1 MPQAGRVKDRFY
13 IVATSSMLDPHRLII
28 KDGDTFGVF
37 DRFGDILPFGKG
49 EQGLYYEGT
58 RFLSRYEL
66 RINGKR
72 PFLLSSNVD
81 DDNMFITADLTNP
94 DIYRR
99 ARIAIKRD
107 TVHIMRSRLILNAF
121 CHEHLRVKNF
131 GQEATELEIEMQF
144 DADFAD
150 IFEVRG
156 LKRARRGKLLPPE
169 YKKGQFALSYL
180 GLDNV
185 ERKTLFKFSR
195 EPRRTG
201 KRNTFS
207 FGVKL
212 KPGGQE
218 YLSFTISCITGGDS
232 ASKKPLSFDEAS
244 KKARKKIRSA
254 KRMCA
259 EIYTSNEQFN
269 EAIHESVSDIRMMLT
284 ETEYGLYPY
293 GGIPWFA
300 TPFGRDGIITALE
313 CLWMKPGIAKG
324 VLRYL
329 AARQARD
336 FDKKKAAEPG
346 KIFHETR
353 KGEMAAL
360 GEIPFGLYYGSV
372 DSTPLFVMLAGAYW
386 KRTGD
391 LAFIK
396 SIWENIEL
404 ALLWMENYGDV
415 DGDLFLEYVP
425 QKEGL
430 INQGWKDSADSVFH
444 ADGSFPRGPIA
455 LCEVQA
461 YAYAARIEGAAL
473 ARLAGKHNFAEKL
486 LKDAY
491 NLKKKFDRAFWDGEM
506 GTYALALDG
515 DKRPCRVNASNAGH
529 TLFTGIAFPERARK
543 VAEKLLSDSVF
554 SGWGIRTVSAKEVR
568 YNPIAYHNGSV
579 WPHDNALIAYGLA
592 MYGLREHF
600 LKVFSG
606 IFDAALFMEYNRLPE
621 LFCGF
626 HKRAGQSPTQYPV
639 ACRPQAWASGALPF
653 MLQASLGLD
662 FEPKEQRVLFKN
674 PFLPPFLEQ
683 VRLKNLFVTPRKSVD
698 LLIRRYGESVTVEIL
713 RKPKGVSVVS
723 IK

>member
-1 MPQAGRVKDRFY
+1 MREPGRVKDRFY
-13 IVATSSMLDPHRLII
+13 IVATSSMLDPQRLII
-28 KDGDTFGVF
+28 KDGETFGVF

-49 EQGLYYEGT
+49 EQGIYHEGT

-66 RINGKR
+66 RIRGKR
-72 PFLLSSNVD
+72 PFLLSSNVHE
-81 DDNMFITADLTNP
+81 DNTFMTADLTNP

-99 ARIAIKRD
+99 GRIEIKRD
-107 TVHIMRSRLILNAF
+107 TIHIMRSRLILNSF

-131 GQEATELEIEMQF
+131 GERETEIEIEMQF
-144 DADFAD
+144 EADFAD

-156 LKRARRGKLLPPE
+156 MKRAARGRVLGPE
-169 YKKGQFALSYL
+169 YSKGQLTLSYA

-185 ERKTLFKFSR
+185 ERKTVFNFSR
-195 EPRRTG
+195 EPRKER
-201 KRNTFS
+201 KRNAFS
-207 FGVKL
+207 FGMKL
-212 KPGGQE
+212 RPGGEE
-218 YLSFTISCITGGDS
+218 YLSFTISCVTGKGGGDS
-232 ASKKPLSFDEAS
+232 QPLSFNEAS
-244 KKARKKIRSA
+244 RKARRKLESA

-259 EIYTSNEQFN
+259 EIHTSNEQFN
-269 EAIHESVSDIRMMLT
+269 QAIHKSVSDIQMMLT

-313 CLWMKPGIAKG
+313 CLWMKPDIGKG

-336 FDKKKAAEPG
+336 FDRKKAAEPG

-391 LAFIK
+391 ADFIK
-396 SIWENIEL
+396 ALWDNIEL

-415 DGDLFLEYVP
+415 DGDGFLEYIP

-461 YAYAARIEGAAL
+461 YAYAARVEAAAL
-473 ARLAGKHNFAEKL
+473 ARLAGKYNFAEKL

-491 NLKKKFDRAFWDGEM
+491 NLKKRFDKVFWDEEM
-506 GTYALALDG
+506 GTYVLALDG
-515 DKRPCRVNASNAGH
+515 DKRPCRVNTSNAGH
-529 TLFTGIAFPERARK
+529 ALFTGIAFAERARK
-543 VAEKLLSDSVF
+543 VAENLLSGPVF
-554 SGWGIRTVSAKEVR
+554 SGWGIRTVSAKEAL
-568 YNPIAYHNGSV
+568 YNPISYHNGSV
-579 WPHDNALIAYGLA
+579 WPHDNAMIAHGLA
-592 MYGLREHF
+592 KYGLREHF
-600 LKVFSG
+600 LKLFTG
-606 IFDAALFMEYNRLPE
+606 MFEAALFMEYTRLPE

-626 HKRAGQSPTQYPV
+626 HKRPGQSPTYYPV

-662 FEPKEQRVLFKN
+662 FEPGEQRLIFKN
-674 PFLPPFLEQ
+674 PVLPAFLEQ
-683 VRLKNLFVTPRKSVD
+683 VRLKNLYITPRKSVD
-698 LLIRRYGESVTVEIL
+698 LLIRRYEESVTVEIL
-713 RKPKGVSVVS
+713 RKPQGVSVVS